1 MIGAKCTTIKKVE
14 SNSLSVVP
22 CYVVLPGSR
31 FKFLRFY
38 IFLSFLINVVQI
50 GFRFA
55 FLSHPFFSPST
66 HSHFFKVLISFY
78 CFSTHCRYQLSV
90 VSVSVHY
97 HFPLFKIVL
106 SFSYSRA
113 LSSTYRRTDFF
124 HWLSFPIF

>member
-1 MIGAKCTTIKKVE
+1 MQNAQQLKRLRAILCPL
-14 SNSLSVVP
+14 SLVMSF
-22 CYVVLPGSR
+22 CLGVVLS
-31 FKFLRFY
+31 FFVF
-38 IFLSFLINVVQI
+38 IFFLSFLINVVQI

-90 VSVSVHY
+90 VSVSVHC

-113 LSSTYRRTDFF
+113 LSSTYRRADFF
-124 HWLSFPIF
+124 H